1 MKSKPMGNPRK
12 LTAILTGIFLFSV
25 VMGPGPGLYLVNPDT
40 ADAGVRLLG
49 APILYT
55 WAVFWF
61 IVQASVIVVAYFTL
75 WKEER
80 P

>member
-1 MKSKPMGNPRK
+1 MKRNTKGHRSR
-12 LTAILTGIFLFSV
+12 LAVLLSGIFLFALL
-25 VMGPGPGLYLVNPDT
+25 MGPGPGVYLVNPDSG
-40 ADAGVRLLG
+40 DAGVTFLG
-49 APILYT
+49 APVLYT

-61 IVQASVIVVAYFTL
+61 MVQAAVIVVAYFTV

>member
-1 MKSKPMGNPRK
+1 MGNRRK
-12 LTAILTGIFLFSV
+12 LTAILSGIFLFSII
-25 VMGPGPGLYLVNPDT
+25 MGPGPGLYLVNPDE
-40 ADAGVRLLG
+40 ANAGATFLG
-49 APILYT
+49 APILYA

-61 IVQASVIVVAYFTL
+61 LVQASVVVVAYCTV

>member
-1 MKSKPMGNPRK
+1 MKIPEKGRRRRLAATLS
-12 LTAILTGIFLFSV
+12 AVFLFALL
-25 VMGPGPGLYLVNPDT
+25 MGPGPGVYLVNPDSG
-40 ADAGVRLLG
+40 DAGVTFLG
-49 APILYT
+49 APVLYA

-61 IVQASVIVVAYFTL
+61 MVQAAVIVVAYFTV

>member
-1 MKSKPMGNPRK
+1 MEKAKRK
-12 LTAILTGIFLFSV
+12 HRGKLALILSGIFLFALI
-25 VMGPGPGLYLVNPDT
+25 MGPGPGIYLVNPDSG
-40 ADAGVRLLG
+40 DAGVTFLG
-49 APILYT
+49 APVLYA

-61 IVQASVIVVAYFTL
+61 MVQAAVIVVAYFTV

>member
-1 MKSKPMGNPRK
+1 MKKPEKGPRRK
-12 LTAILTGIFLFSV
+12 LAVILSGIFLFAMI
-25 VMGPGPGLYLVNPDT
+25 MGPGPGVYLVNPDSG
-40 ADAGVRLLG
+40 DAGVTFLG
-49 APILYT
+49 APVLYA

-61 IVQASVIVVAYFTL
+61 MVQAAVIVVAYFTV